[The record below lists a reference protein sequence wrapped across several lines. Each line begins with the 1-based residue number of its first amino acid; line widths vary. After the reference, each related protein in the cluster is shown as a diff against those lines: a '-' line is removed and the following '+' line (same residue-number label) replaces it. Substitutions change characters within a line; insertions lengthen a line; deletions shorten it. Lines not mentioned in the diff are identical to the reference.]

1 MGTPRR
7 STPSNLKSWEAFNQL
22 EEEMHGSHTAPTN
35 STNYLQINTSQDS
48 LTLPDSLNEFEG
60 EEYQSP
66 PLYPDSLRGPTN
78 TNNANNPANKYI
90 QLGVPEDI
98 DSLQLEELQKHSP
111 DSLNKAEYFDSITLE
126 EEGRKRR
133 IVPFDNSLSSGNSVF
148 TSQDASFE
156 SSPPNNKL
164 KEVSFEFQYWVA
176 GTCTGWGWGPFLKF

>member
-1 MGTPRR
+1 
-7 STPSNLKSWEAFNQL
+7 
-22 EEEMHGSHTAPTN
+22 MHGSHTAPTN

-60 EEYQSP
+60 EAYQSP

-164 KEVSFEFQYWVA
+164 KEVSFEFQYWLA
-176 GTCTGWGWGPFLKF
+176 

>member
-1 MGTPRR
+1 
-7 STPSNLKSWEAFNQL
+7 
-22 EEEMHGSHTAPTN
+22 MHGSHTAPTN

-66 PLYPDSLRGPTN
+66 PLYPDSLRGPSTTN
-78 TNNANNPANKYI
+78 IANNPANKYI

-164 KEVSFEFQYWVA
+164 KEVSFNSQCCMVVA
-176 GTCTGWGWGPFLKF
+176 YTFFLDFGDVDLTVHNCTKCQKKST